1 MNGWWFSVGMLMGV
15 WCISGELVDVWCLHV
30 CVVSGVQDV

>member
-30 CVVSGVQDV
+30 YVVSGVQDV

>member
-1 MNGWWFSVGMLMGV
+1 MSMLMGL
-15 WCISGELVDVWCLHV
+15 WCMSGELVDVWCLHV

>member
-1 MNGWWFSVGMLMGV
+1 MSGWWFSVGMLMGV
-15 WCISGELVDVWCLHV
+15 WCMSGELVDVWCLHV

>member
-15 WCISGELVDVWCLHV
+15 WCMSGELVDVWCLHV